1 MRILGIDPG
10 FAIMGY
16 GVIDYFKNKIE
27 VLEYG
32 VIKTQAKTP
41 FDLRLLQN
49 YRGIN
54 EVIEKYKPEHVAM
67 EQLFF
72 NTNQKTAINVCQARG
87 VAVLAVAEN
96 RLEFFEYT
104 PLQVKIALCGYGR
117 ADKNQIQQMVRVLAN
132 LKDIPKPDDAA
143 DALAVAICH
152 ANSYREERKTEN
164 KCMSI

>member
-72 NTNQKTAINVCQARG
+72 NTNQKTAIMYVRQE
-87 VAVLAVAEN
+87 VL
-96 RLEFFEYT
+96 
-104 PLQVKIALCGYGR
+104 LCWLLPR
-117 ADKNQIQQMVRVLAN
+117 TDWSFL
-132 LKDIPKPDDAA
+132 
-143 DALAVAICH
+143 
-152 ANSYREERKTEN
+152 
-164 KCMSI
+164 SIHLFR